1 MIRRESTPPG
11 YELAAGD
18 WRAGAAWYAV
28 GVLTLANVVGFVDR
42 QILSLLVVPL
52 RRDLAITDTQVSVL
66 MGLSFTVFYTVLG
79 LPIARLADR
88 RSRRAII
95 GVGIALWSLMTMASA
110 LARSYEQLLLA
121 RIGVGIG
128 EAALAPAAL
137 SLLAD
142 MFPRQRL
149 STAMSVYSLG
159 IFLGSGLAYGIGGWT
174 VGLTEARGLW
184 DIPVLGAIRPWQ
196 TVFLMIGAP
205 GLLVALL
212 LATVRE
218 PSRTAAQRAHVPLSA
233 LARYVRDNART
244 LVTQSLGFGLSA
256 TVNYGI
262 AAWLATFLVRTH
274 GWPVSRAGLL
284 QGALTM
290 TVGVLGVVSGGRVAD
305 ALVRRGRVDGPLL
318 VGMAGATG
326 MLVCATLYPLVP
338 GAALAVALLVPVNF
352 FAAFPWGAA
361 SAAAA
366 EVMPSR
372 LRAQGSALY
381 FIVVSLI
388 SGALGPSAVALITDR
403 VFGDPLALRYSLAIV
418 SAAGMLGTLAL
429 LAYGRPAYRATVARR
444 EATDR
449 HP

>member
-1 MIRRESTPPG
+1 MSPTAG
-11 YELAAGD
+11 YEEEPGS
-18 WRAGAAWYAV
+18 WNPGAAWYAV
-28 GVLTLANVVGFVDR
+28 GVLTLANICGFVDR

-52 RRDLAITDTQVSVL
+52 RRDLAITDTQVSIL
-66 MGLSFTVFYTVLG
+66 MGLSFTVFYTVMG

-88 RSRRAII
+88 HSRRLII
-95 GVGIALWSLMTMASA
+95 GIGVALWSLMTMASA
-110 LARSYEQLLLA
+110 LAGSYGQLLLA

-128 EAALAPAAL
+128 EAALAPAAV

-142 MFPRQRL
+142 LFPRQRL
-149 STAMSVYSLG
+149 STAMSVYALG

-174 VGLTEARGLW
+174 VGLTASRDVW
-184 DIPVLGAIRPWQ
+184 HWPVVGAIRPWQ
-196 TVFLMIGAP
+196 SVFLIIGAP

-218 PSRTAAQRAHVPLSA
+218 PVRSAAQRAHVPLA
-233 LARYVRDNART
+233 MLGAYVRANVRT
-244 LVTQSLGFGLSA
+244 LASQSLGFGLSA

-318 VGMAGATG
+318 VGMLGAAG
-326 MLVCATLYPLVP
+326 MLVCATLFPLVP
-338 GAALAVALLVPVNF
+338 GVWLAVGLLVPVNF

-381 FIVVSLI
+381 FMVVSLV
-388 SGALGPSAVALITDR
+388 SGALGPTAVALITDR
-403 VFGDPLALRYSLAIV
+403 VFGDPAALRYSLAIV
-418 SAAGMLGTLAL
+418 TAAGMLGTLAL
-429 LAYGRPAYRATVARR
+429 LGYGRPAYRATVAGRSR
-444 EATDR
+444 WER
-449 HP
+449 LH